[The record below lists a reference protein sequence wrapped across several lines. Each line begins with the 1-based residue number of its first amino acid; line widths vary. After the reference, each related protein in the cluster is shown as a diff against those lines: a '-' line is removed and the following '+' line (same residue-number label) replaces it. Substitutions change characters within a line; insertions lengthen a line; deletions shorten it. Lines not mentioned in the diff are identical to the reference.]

1 MRPNCTGAKVCVTE
15 LGGHV
20 EVTCV
25 AVHPFVCGVELVAM
39 DTEEGFVALDTA
51 EGVWFVARGG
61 VVLLGWGI
69 LRRPVMK

>member
-1 MRPNCTGAKVCVTE
+1 MTE

-25 AVHPFVCGVELVAM
+25 AVHPFSFVCGVELVAV
-39 DTEEGFVALDTA
+39 DTDEGLVAVDTV

-61 VVLLGWGI
+61 VILLGWEI
-69 LRRPVMK
+69 LRKPVMK